1 MGPTNSYRVSERIEV
16 QFTALRYFALH
27 GADHA
32 LRTVVNGANVG

>member
-1 MGPTNSYRVSERIEV
+1 MGPTSWYCVSERIEV

-32 LRTVVNGANVG
+32 LRTVINRANVG